1 MRLLGVKTHKKF
13 KIKTKTHF
21 FSYDL
26 TILLTFILNY
36 FYIQYFKIDPDHNGV
51 ALNEWMKY
59 YSEKYPPNSSV
70 DSCARCETIKSYK
83 K

>member
-1 MRLLGVKTHKKF
+1 MSYQF
-13 KIKTKTHF
+13 KIKIETQTHF
-21 FSYDL
+21 LSSYL
-26 TILLTFILNY
+26 SYWPFFLIFFCIK
-36 FYIQYFKIDPDHNGV
+36 YFKIDPDHNGV